1 MQVKIIG
8 DITMDTKISAVFK
21 NCISPY
27 VYCKNNS
34 IKLNI
39 RDKKNDKF
47 SGIRDCND
55 NLLSS
60 EEKLWVNHDDIGVAN
75 GCKL

>member
-21 NCISPY
+21 
-27 VYCKNNS
+27 NS